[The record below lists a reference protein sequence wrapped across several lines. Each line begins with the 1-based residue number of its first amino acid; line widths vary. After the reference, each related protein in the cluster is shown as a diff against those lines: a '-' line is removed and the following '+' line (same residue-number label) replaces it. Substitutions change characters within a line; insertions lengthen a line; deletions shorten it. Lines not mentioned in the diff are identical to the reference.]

1 MHRNLSTY
9 MVDKGR
15 EGSRAYISVTTD
27 QKVESLSTLIAE
39 VLNLK

>member
-9 MVDKGR
+9 MVGKGW
-15 EGSRAYISVTTD
+15 EGSGAYISATVD

-39 VLNLK
+39 VLK